1 MYIRGSLDVI
11 TPTGLAGWAYAPD
24 ARDGLT
30 VQALLNHE
38 VIGEAVADLHRPDLA
53 EVGIGDGNCGYRIDF
68 PAPLSPL
75 LLPFVVVKPEGS
87 DVEMPRAAI
96 SGYAEFFQAMFRDWP
111 ASGRHRSV
119 LGGLWTDRLDAAALL
134 RGRREIAMIAETIAD
149 QVETLI
155 RSGLMMLPLA
165 RPSDETSPARAI
177 ERVLEAPGIIAA
189 LRAVLEDHP
198 LVLRPTACEPTPFRQ
213 PSGMEAL
220 ASPAECLALVLP
232 LGGAA
237 VELEVVRDSHLLP
250 EFSADG
256 ASRWTSPTGHEALAM
271 AEAHGMLDRYALA
284 PDTLAVI
291 GPGLLHR
298 VMAPDG
304 AAAIAVALPSRAA
317 PLRRRLGTT
326 HEIACA
332 SGARIWV

>member
-1 MYIRGSLDVI
+1 VYIRGSLDVI
-11 TPTGLAGWAYAPD
+11 TTTGLAGWAYAPD

-38 VIGEAVADLHRPDLA
+38 VIGEAAADQYRPDLA

-68 PAPLSPL
+68 YAPLSPL
-75 LLPFVVVKPEGS
+75 SLPFVVVKPEGS

-96 SGYAEFFQAMFRDWP
+96 SGYAEFFGAMFRDWP

-119 LGGLWTDRLDAAALL
+119 LGGLWTDRIDAPALL

-149 QVETLI
+149 QVETLVND
-155 RSGLMMLPLA
+155 GLMMLPLG
-165 RPSDETSPARAI
+165 RPAEEASAARAI
-177 ERVLEAPGIIAA
+177 ERALEAPSVIAA

-198 LVLRPTACEPTPFRQ
+198 LVLRPVSCEPAPFRQ

-220 ASPAECLALVLP
+220 ASPAECLALVIP

-237 VELEVVRDSHLLP
+237 VELEVVRDSHKLP

-256 ASRWTSPTGHEALAM
+256 VSRWSSRTGHEALAM
-271 AEAHGMLDRYALA
+271 AEQYGMLDRYALA

-298 VMAPDG
+298 VLAADG
-304 AAAIAVALPSRAA
+304 GAAIAVALPSRAA